1 MAELSLAIVRLFNN
15 ALEWFRIVRVGLDTD
30 RDMETYQLRLD
41 IAGLRLSRWGKS
53 TGLDTCTAS
62 QTSASLTPD
71 ERILCEETLKQIN
84 KLFEDAP
91 ASQKKAEHPG
101 AEDPQTHDLSAGLN
115 ALYLERTNKNFASK
129 FKTKAK
135 WAMYKRE
142 ECEALADAIEKLVE
156 SLISTFSNNDD
167 IMGRMRGLCKEEVS
181 RLDAKDDEGL
191 KALRK
196 VIDEHDLLLREAI
209 ESNGKGMKV
218 GGESATHDNRAIF
231 GAGNK
236 GMQQVANYGTQTNSF
251 GGT

>member
-1 MAELSLAIVRLFNN
+1 
-15 ALEWFRIVRVGLDTD
+15 
-30 RDMETYQLRLD
+30 
-41 IAGLRLSRWGKS
+41 
-53 TGLDTCTAS
+53 
-62 QTSASLTPD
+62 
-71 ERILCEETLKQIN
+71 
-84 KLFEDAP
+84 
-91 ASQKKAEHPG
+91 
-101 AEDPQTHDLSAGLN
+101 
-115 ALYLERTNKNFASK
+115 
-129 FKTKAK
+129 
-135 WAMYKRE
+135 
-142 ECEALADAIEKLVE
+142 
-156 SLISTFSNNDD
+156 
-167 IMGRMRGLCKEEVS
+167 MRGLCKEEVS